1 MVEFRGNEAQLQEVV
16 ETARRRWPEFVAAFE
31 ERQPGQTFSIK
42 AKFQEGEAVEWMWVE
57 VTGMEQGII
66 YGKLGNDPVDLKKVR
81 LGSRVR
87 VKAGEIADWVF
98 THGNEM
104 VGGFSVA
111 LLIDQQQDRRDE

>member
-1 MVEFRGNEAQLQEVV
+1 
-16 ETARRRWPEFVAAFE
+16 
-31 ERQPGQTFSIK
+31 
-42 AKFQEGEAVEWMWVE
+42 MWVE